1 MNRVWITG
9 GTVIDGSGAPGRPA
23 DVLIEDDRIARIAAP
38 GGPVPDGAEVVDA
51 AGMVVAPGFIDVM
64 SHSVSTLLADG
75 LSVGKVTQG
84 VSTEIMGEGWTPA
97 PAVPGQPHGFPVH
110 GLPGGDEAWVGRSR
124 GWTRFGD
131 WLAAQ
136 EAVGAA
142 VNFGSF
148 IGGATVREYARGY
161 AEGESTPAQ
170 LAEMRRVVREAME
183 DGAFGLA
190 TALIYPPGS
199 YAGTDELVALCQ
211 EVAAFGGIYITHMRS
226 EGEAILDGL
235 EEALEITARSGAR
248 LHVYHLKAAGRP
260 AWPKMPQ
267 VIDRV
272 NAERAAGR
280 DIHADLYLY
289 TAGGTG
295 LSSVTPP
302 WASEGN
308 RLVER
313 LRDPVERARIRA
325 AILDPDG
332 TWEPLGTLAGPEGI
346 MPVGLK
352 HPDHRAYRGLSLA
365 QIAAQRGQDWID
377 AALDLLEA
385 EEQRVGSLYHL
396 MSEDNIE
403 LQLRQPWVMLG
414 SDAAGSDPT
423 LLTEDELGG
432 HPRSYGNFTRLLAV
446 YVRERGVLSLEEA
459 VHRMTGLPA
468 AHFRLEGRGL
478 LAEGHHAD
486 VVIFDPVNV
495 RDHATYA
502 HAEQLSGGV
511 RDLWVN
517 GVRVLAGGTHTRALL
532 GRRLY
537 GPGAV
542 GRPAPTAP
550 ATDAAPVG

>member
-1 MNRVWITG
+1 
-9 GTVIDGSGAPGRPA
+9 
-23 DVLIEDDRIARIAAP
+23 
-38 GGPVPDGAEVVDA
+38 
-51 AGMVVAPGFIDVM
+51 
-64 SHSVSTLLADG
+64 
-75 LSVGKVTQG
+75 
-84 VSTEIMGEGWTPA
+84 
-97 PAVPGQPHGFPVH
+97 
-110 GLPGGDEAWVGRSR
+110 
-124 GWTRFGD
+124 
-131 WLAAQ
+131 
-136 EAVGAA
+136 
-142 VNFGSF
+142 
-148 IGGATVREYARGY
+148 
-161 AEGESTPAQ
+161 
-170 LAEMRRVVREAME
+170 MRRVVREAME

-414 SDAAGSDPT
+414 SDAADSCIQKGMSIWQSVERNGRKSAPFLDRT
-423 LLTEDELGG
+423 LQVW
-432 HPRSYGNFTRLLAV
+432 SSRLA
-446 YVRERGVLSLEEA
+446 
-459 VHRMTGLPA
+459 MTC
-468 AHFRLEGRGL
+468 
-478 LAEGHHAD
+478 
-486 VVIFDPVNV
+486 VV
-495 RDHATYA
+495 
-502 HAEQLSGGV
+502 
-511 RDLWVN
+511 
-517 GVRVLAGGTHTRALL
+517 
-532 GRRLY
+532 
-537 GPGAV
+537 
-542 GRPAPTAP
+542 
-550 ATDAAPVG
+550 